1 MKGPSPDKVSPSSAI
16 VTMFTSIDAPVCDDD
31 GMVYDGDNH
40 TDDDDDDDV
49 IRPALV
55 SSSGMMPAPLSPLTD
70 KTRSKK
76 QENISEKS

>member
-31 GMVYDGDNH
+31 SDNH
-40 TDDDDDDDV
+40 TDDDDDDGA
-49 IRPALV
+49 IPPALV

-76 QENISEKS
+76 RENISEEKS